1 MKSTVSISASGG
13 RSRLAA
19 IPVALLT
26 AALIAGCGSS
36 SSKSSIGVGNENPN
50 AAAEVAQLEGKESPG
65 TPKSG
70 PLSTEPKVTPPSGPA
85 PAKLETRELV
95 KGSGAEAKQGETITV
110 NYVGELYKTGKV
122 FNSTWKETKEPA
134 KFTLA
139 KGSVIEGW
147 VKGIAGMKIGG
158 RRELIIPAE
167 EAYKKE
173 GRLPQIPKSEALV
186 FVVDLL
192 GV

>member
-1 MKSTVSISASGG
+1 MKTSYSNPRRLSAIAVGVICC
-13 RSRLAA
+13 AF
-19 IPVALLT
+19 
-26 AALIAGCGSS
+26 IAGCGSS
-36 SSKSSIGVGNENPN
+36 SSNSSIGVGVENSK
-50 AAAEVAQLEGKESPG
+50 AEAEVASIERKENPP

-70 PLSTEPKVTPPSGPA
+70 PLSKEPSITKPSGPA
-85 PAKLETRELV
+85 PAKLETKELV
-95 KGSGAEAKQGETITV
+95 KGTGPEAKSGDAIEV

-139 KGSVIEGW
+139 EGSVIKGW
-147 VKGIAGMKIGG
+147 VKGIEGMRVGG

-167 EAYKKE
+167 EAYGKE
-173 GRLPQIPKSEALV
+173 GRPPTIPKNEALV

-192 GV
+192 AT